1 MFINAIF
8 KSLFILI
15 SFYFQEYLCESSL
28 DKSEKQL
35 KYDACY
41 KLVQSRADQDKEHF
55 KELSAELRP
64 EEINNIM
71 QYSLFE
77 CYQNIDY
84 YDAEF
89 IDEKNIKD
97 INIYQD
103 KYIDLLNFE
112 KWEDLI
118 RKNDEESIREN
129 FMNLQ
134 RAYRDIQS
142 GEIKINR
149 YSKKSNQ
156 RNKKTYN
163 EESYNANEND
173 DEDRFYFP
181 NDMNG
186 DFEIFGINFSK
197 LSPKFKNIVGFG
209 LIFLVFIFIIIGLR
223 WIQNI
228 RGLNGNNKKKK
239 NKKEKKKQK

>member
-8 KSLFILI
+8 KSLFIILSYLI
-15 SFYFQEYLCESSL
+15 QIRICESSL

-41 KLVQSRADQDKEHF
+41 KLVQSRAEQDKEHF
-55 KELSAELRP
+55 RELSSELKP
-64 EEINNIM
+64 EEVNNIL

-89 IDEKNIKD
+89 IDEKNVKD

-118 RKNDEESIREN
+118 RKKDEENIKYN
-129 FMNLQ
+129 VMNLQ

-142 GEIKINR
+142 GEIKIINI
-149 YSKKSNQ
+149 K
-156 RNKKTYN
+156 N
-163 EESYNANEND
+163 E
-173 DEDRFYFP
+173 R
-181 NDMNG
+181 
-186 DFEIFGINFSK
+186 
-197 LSPKFKNIVGFG
+197 
-209 LIFLVFIFIIIGLR
+209 
-223 WIQNI
+223 
-228 RGLNGNNKKKK
+228 
-239 NKKEKKKQK
+239 